1 MGRARAPRLSA
12 VYEPPQEERP
22 GCRDVWLLTR
32 ATWLALVPFAAVVIA
47 LIAVVGAAIVLFAV
61 HPALA
66 LIPVLVVV
74 VAVLVY
80 RRWEQ
85 RRFQ

>member
-1 MGRARAPRLSA
+1 

-22 GCRDVWLLTR
+22 GCRDVWVLTR
-32 ATWLALVPFAAVVIA
+32 ATWLALLPLAAVVIA
-47 LIAVVGAAIVLFAV
+47 LMAAAGAAIVLFAI

-66 LIPVLVVV
+66 LIPVFVVV